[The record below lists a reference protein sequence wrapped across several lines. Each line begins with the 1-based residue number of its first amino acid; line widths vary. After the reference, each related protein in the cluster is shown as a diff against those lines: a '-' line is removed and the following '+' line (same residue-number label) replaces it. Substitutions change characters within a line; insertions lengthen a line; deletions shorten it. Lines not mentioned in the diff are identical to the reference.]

1 MDNLLEHIDLS
12 IEIMLFGI
20 AAAFIIGI
28 LIGHFTVNDM
38 FDDDDKRNTKPRR
51 FAYRAGCALLT
62 VSMLLMGTINLVPA
76 ISTDVSTIA
85 TFLAGGLLVTLAI
98 AS

>member
-12 IEIMLFGI
+12 TEIMLFGI

-38 FDDDDKRNTKPRR
+38 FDDDDKRNTKPHR
-51 FAYRAGCALLT
+51 FAYRMGCALIT
-62 VSMLLMGTINLVPA
+62 VSFLLIGTMNFASSIANETTAL
-76 ISTDVSTIA
+76 A
-85 TFLAGGLLVTLAI
+85 TFIAGGLLLSFAI
-98 AS
+98 AH